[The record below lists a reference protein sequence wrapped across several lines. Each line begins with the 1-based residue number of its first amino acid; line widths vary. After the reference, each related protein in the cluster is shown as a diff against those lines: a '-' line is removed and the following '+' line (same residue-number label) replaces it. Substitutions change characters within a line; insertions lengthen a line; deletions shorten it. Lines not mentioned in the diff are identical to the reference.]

1 MADPIYLI
9 KDSQRAVRMDP
20 YRMLPTGE
28 SCCADRAPGGGR
40 QRARSASMSSG
51 LRVMLTPPPPGRKT

>member
-28 SCCADRAPGGGR
+28 SCADRAPGGGR
-40 QRARSASMSSG
+40 RARSASMSSG
-51 LRVMLTPPPPGRKT
+51 LLVMLTPARPGRRT